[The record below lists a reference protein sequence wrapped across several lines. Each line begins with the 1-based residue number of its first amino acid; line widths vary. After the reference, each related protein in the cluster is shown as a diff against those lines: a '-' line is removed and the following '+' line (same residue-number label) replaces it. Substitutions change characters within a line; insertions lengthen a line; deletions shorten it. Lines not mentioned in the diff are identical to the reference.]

1 MGDSKKGNRYS
12 IELKKEVCEYSN
24 NHNFE
29 DSAAKFGLCNPKIIS
44 KWRRDL
50 GYPTLG
56 RGFRRSRSSEFKHE
70 VCQYYDNHTHE
81 ETVEKFG
88 ISEVSLF
95 RWRRELGYRNKSR
108 GYNLYMEGLQP
119 TMQKRERRDFVM
131 TKMENGDLKG
141 QIVELQKVVSDMSL
155 DNQWLKDKLTRIADA
170 IKTMEV

>member
-29 DSAAKFGLCNPKIIS
+29 DYAAKFGLCNPKIIS

-56 RGFRRSRSSEFKHE
+56 RGVRRSRSSEFKHE

-81 ETVEKFG
+81 ETVKKFG

-119 TMQKRERRDFVM
+119 TMQKREVLNFKSVRS
-131 TKMENGDLKG
+131 ENGDMKFELVKKEKRIKELEMSVEKYD
-141 QIVELQKVVSDMSL
+141 QILSSIRQL
-155 DNQWLKDKLTRIADA
+155 FN
-170 IKTMEV
+170 